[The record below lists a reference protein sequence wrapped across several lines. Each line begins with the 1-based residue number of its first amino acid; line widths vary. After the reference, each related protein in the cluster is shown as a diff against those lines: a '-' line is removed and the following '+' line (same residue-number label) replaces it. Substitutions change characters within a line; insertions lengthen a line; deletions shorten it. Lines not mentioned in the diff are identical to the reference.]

1 MIDVTDPVISDCPV
15 QVTGE
20 VPQGS
25 TEVSVSWTMPT
36 ADDNSGIWTLTSTR
50 QPNDQVRVGIFEV
63 VYTAT
68 DQAGNSAMC
77 SFQVNVTQASGAL
90 KQILPERLL
99 NIIYNK
105 TYFDK

>member
-1 MIDVTDPVISDCPV
+1 M

-25 TEVSVSWTMPT
+25 TEVSVTWTMPT
-36 ADDNSGIWTLTSTR
+36 ADDNSGMYTLTPTR
-50 QPNDQVRVGIFEV
+50 QPNDQFRVGIFEV

-68 DQAGNSAMC
+68 DQAGNSALC

-90 KQILPERLL
+90 TQNLPERLL
-99 NIIYNK
+99 DIIYNK
-105 TYFDK
+105 TCFDK